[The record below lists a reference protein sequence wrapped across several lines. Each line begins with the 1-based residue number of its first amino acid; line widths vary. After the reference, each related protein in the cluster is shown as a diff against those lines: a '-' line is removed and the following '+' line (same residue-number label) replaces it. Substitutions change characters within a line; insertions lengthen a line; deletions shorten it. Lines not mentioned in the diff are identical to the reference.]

1 MRKRIFL
8 LLAIHS
14 FLFLTLSA
22 QNQEFPPLLDST
34 AVKELTDSL
43 TTVIS
48 DGVMR
53 ISPLRIR
60 DIRRDDR
67 HQSLVFHFTSGLAE
81 YPVRTQKIT
90 SFYDAIRYFLPDKYK
105 HYSIR
110 VMTDDKNLEDLIPG
124 YFNPLYNPPTRNQ
137 LENNRRDYDRLVKI
151 DKRHPAKIEPK
162 RGTPEEIA
170 QQIKLEKR
178 QAAVNLA
185 KLEAQSQ
192 MKKEARQHRR
202 HQWPELGPTPLITR
216 ESRPYNI
223 TNGLQNKHIALWHSH
238 GLYYDQKLARW
249 EWQRPRLFQTVEDL
263 YTMSYVLPF
272 LTPMLENAGA
282 VVMLPRERDTQSHEI
297 IVDND
302 SPESGYSEQGGTY
315 QWRTDEKD
323 SRGFAHKKEVYTHY
337 DNPFRMGTYRRI
349 VTHNPELRKNAV
361 MQPAFAEWVPDIPE
375 AGRYAVYVSY
385 ASLPISARDAQ
396 YTVHHKGGS
405 DVFLVNQQ
413 MGGGTWIYLG
423 TFAFDPGRNLEGR
436 VTLTNASREINAVV
450 TADAVKFG
458 GGMGNIGRTVEDST
472 ILASYKN
479 ITIPPLTSHYPRFTE
494 SARYWL
500 QWAGFADSV
509 YTYFEGTNDY
519 TDDYTSR
526 GRWVNA
532 LAGGSVKHPNNPGLK
547 IPIDLSLAFHTDAGV
562 TKNDSIIGTLAIYT
576 RDSDGTELLP
586 TGHNRLTSRD
596 YTDLVQTQIVNDL
609 RALWNPDWTRRGI
622 WNRSYSESRSAQVP
636 AMLLELLSHQNFS
649 DMRFGLDP
657 RFRFTVSRAIYKGML
672 RYLSSTQGFDYI
684 VQPLPV
690 NSIAVDCKDAGKA
703 ILSWQPTEDVLEP
716 TAGAEGYVVYT
727 RKGDENA
734 AFDSGFYS
742 ADNRAEIDIEPGVH
756 YSFRVTAVNRG
767 GESFPSETVSLYKVP
782 ADEEKGKILIVN
794 GFTRV
799 SAPDSFASEDTLFA
813 GFQDFSDHGVPYIND
828 ISYVGSQFEFSRNNG
843 WADDD
848 SPGFGAS
855 YADWEDKVVPGN
867 TFDYIIIHGRAFARA
882 GYSYVSSG
890 LDAFTNTNTHNIG
903 DFYAL
908 DLILGKQKQVTRG
921 GTLSGRIDFKA
932 FPPALQTKLT
942 QYAGDG
948 NNMLITG
955 AYTTSDIWGGYQKDS
970 LGRIFAQEVLKVKHR
985 SNHASRTGEVMTAP
999 SPYKAFYNEDL
1010 TGDLVYSFRTE
1021 LNREIYPVESP
1032 NALEPACEE
1041 AYTIFRYLDNRL
1053 SAGVA
1058 YKGEYNIVV
1067 LGFPLETLKTAQ
1079 QQERLVKQCLEFFG
1093 TDK

>member
-14 FLFLTLSA
+14 LFFIHSHA
-22 QNQEFPPLLDST
+22 QNNAFPPILDST
-34 AVKELTDSL
+34 ATAGLTDSL

-60 DIRRDDR
+60 DIRYDDR
-67 HQSLVFHFTSGLAE
+67 HQSLVFNFTSGLAE
-81 YPVRTQKIT
+81 YPVRTHKT
-90 SFYDAIRYFLPDKYK
+90 ASFYETIRHFLPEKYK

-110 VMTDDKNLEDLIPG
+110 VITDDKELEELIPL
-124 YFNPLYNPPTRNQ
+124 YYNPSYNRLTKHQ
-137 LENNRRDYDRLVKI
+137 LEQNQRDYYRLVKI
-151 DKRHPAKIEPK
+151 DKRHPAKIERK

-170 QQIKLEKR
+170 LQMKLEKR

-192 MKKEARQHRR
+192 MKKEARQQRR
-202 HQWPELGPTPLITR
+202 HQWPELGPTPLVTR
-216 ESRPYNI
+216 ENRPYNI
-223 TNGLQNKHIALWHSH
+223 TNGLQNRHVAIWHSH

-272 LTPMLENAGA
+272 LTPMLEKAGA
-282 VVMLPRERDTQSHEI
+282 VVMLPRERDTQIHEI

-323 SRGFAHKKEVYTHY
+323 SRGFALKKEVYTHY

-361 MQPAFAEWVPDIPE
+361 MQPAFAEWIPDIPE

-385 ASLPISARDAQ
+385 ASLPISARDAR
-396 YTVHHKGGS
+396 YIVHHKGGS
-405 DVFLVNQQ
+405 DVFIVNQQ

-423 TFAFDPGRNLEGR
+423 TFVFDPGRNMDGK

-472 ILASYKN
+472 LLASYKN

-509 YTYFEGTNDY
+509 YTYYEGTNDY

-547 IPIDLSLAFHTDAGV
+547 IPVDLSLAFHTDAGV

-596 YTDLVQTQIVNDL
+596 YTDLVQTQIVNDV
-609 RALWNPDWTRRGI
+609 RAQWNPDWTRRGI

-649 DMRFGLDP
+649 DMRYGLDP
-657 RFRFTVSRAIYKGML
+657 RFRFTVSRAIYKGIL
-672 RYLSSTQGFDYI
+672 RYLSSTQGFEYV

-690 NSIAVDCKDAGKA
+690 NSIAVDYKENGKA
-703 ILSWQPTEDVLEP
+703 LLSWEPTKDVLEP
-716 TAGAEGYVVYT
+716 TASAEGYVVYT
-727 RKGDENA
+727 RTGDENA
-734 AFDSGFYS
+734 AFDSGSYS
-742 ADNRAEIDIEPGVH
+742 AGNRAEIDIEPGKH

-767 GESFPSETVSLYKVP
+767 GESFPSETVSLYKAP
-782 ADEEKGKILIVN
+782 AGEDKGKILIVN

-799 SAPDSFASEDTLFA
+799 SAPDSFASQDTLFA
-813 GFQDFSDHGVPYIND
+813 GFQDFSDHGVPYISD
-828 ISYVGSQFEFSRNNG
+828 ISYVGSQFEFSRSNG

-848 SPGFGAS
+848 APGFGAS
-855 YADWEDKVVPGN
+855 YADWEDKVIPGN
-867 TFDYIIIHGRAFARA
+867 TFDYPIIHGKAFARA
-882 GYSYVSSG
+882 GYSYISTS
-890 LDAFTNTNTHNIG
+890 LEAFTDTENYNAA
-903 DFYAL
+903 DFHAL

-932 FPPALQTKLT
+932 FPPSLQAKLT
-942 QYAGDG
+942 RYAQEGG
-948 NNMLITG
+948 NMLITG
-955 AYTTSDIWGGYQKDS
+955 AYTTSDIWGSYEKDS
-970 LGRIFAQEVLKVKHR
+970 LGRIFAQEVLRVKHR
-985 SNHASRTGEVMTAP
+985 SNHASRTGEIMTAP
-999 SPYKAFYNEDL
+999 SPFNAFYNEDL
-1010 TGDLVYSFRTE
+1010 TGDPVYSFRTD

-1058 YKGEYNIVV
+1058 YKGDYRIVV
-1067 LGFPLETLKTAQ
+1067 LGFPLETLKTTE

-1093 TDK
+1093 TDN